1 MVESKKDKPG
11 FRVQRECPLAIHW
24 KDERLMDKLLVKGRK
39 RLVGEVMISGA
50 KNAAVAVLPAAI
62 MAGGKSVLENLP
74 NIEDVSCICHT
85 IEKLGGRCIHKDK
98 HTIEIDCS
106 MGIDFKATFE
116 EVQKIR
122 ASYYFLGALLARYK
136 KAEVAM
142 PGGCNFGKRPIDLH
156 LKGFRALGA
165 TVEEEC
171 GFVRAYADK
180 LVGASIYMDQVSV
193 GATINIML
201 AATLA
206 EGITTI
212 ENAAKEPHVVDTAN
226 YLNMMGANI
235 KGAGTDVIR
244 IKGVE
249 KLNGAQYA
257 IIPDQIE
264 AGTYM
269 IAAAITGGDVLVKNI
284 IPKHMDSL
292 TAKLEEMNVK
302 LEEGDDS
309 IRVMANQPLR
319 SVNVKTMS
327 YPGFPTDLQPQMA
340 ALLSICKGTSVITE
354 NVWDNRYQYMDELRK
369 LGALVDINGRIAT
382 IEGIPHYQGATV
394 EAPDLRA
401 GAAMIL
407 AALAAEGTSQING
420 VRYIDRGYEDVEEKF
435 NALGANIQRISE

>member
-1 MVESKKDKPG
+1 MN
-11 FRVQRECPLAIHW
+11 
-24 KDERLMDKLLVKGRK
+24 KLLIKGRK
-39 RLVGEVMISGA
+39 RLVGEVSISGA
-50 KNAAVAVLPAAI
+50 KNAAVAVLPAAV
-62 MAGGKSVLENLP
+62 MAGGISVLENLP
-74 NIEDVSCICHT
+74 CIEDVSCLCQT
-85 IEKLGGRCIHKDK
+85 IEKMGGKCRYVDR
-98 HTIEIDCS
+98 HTLEIDCS
-106 MGIDFKATFE
+106 GGVDYRATFE
-116 EVQKIR
+116 EVQRIR
-122 ASYYFLGALLARYK
+122 ASYYFLGALLARYG

-142 PGGCNFGKRPIDLH
+142 PGGCNFGTRPIDLH

-165 TVEEEC
+165 TVEERD
-171 GFVRAYADK
+171 GIVYAYADK
-180 LVGASIYMDQVSV
+180 LVGTSIYMDQVSV

-201 AATLA
+201 AATGA
-206 EGITTI
+206 EGVTTI

-244 IKGVE
+244 IKGVNG
-249 KLNGAQYA
+249 LTGAQYT

-292 TAKLEEMNVK
+292 TAKLEEMSVK

-309 IRVMANQPLR
+309 IRIMAHMPLNG
-319 SVNVKTMS
+319 VNVKTMS

-340 ALLSICKGTSVITE
+340 ALLSICTGVSVLTE

-369 LGALVDINGRIAT
+369 LGAMVNIDGRIAT
-382 IEGIPHYQGATV
+382 IRGIPHYVGSAVNAT
-394 EAPDLRA
+394 DLRA

-407 AALAAEGTSQING
+407 AALAAEGETEISG
-420 VRYIDRGYEDVEEKF
+420 VRYIDRGYEDVEHKL
-435 NALGANIQRISE
+435 NALGADVTRIEI

>member
-1 MVESKKDKPG
+1 
-11 FRVQRECPLAIHW
+11 
-24 KDERLMDKLLVKGRK
+24 MDKLLVKGQK
-39 RLVGEVMISGA
+39 RLVGEVAISGA
-50 KNAAVAVLPAAI
+50 KNAAVAVLPAAV
-62 MAGGKSVLENLP
+62 MAEGVSVLENLP
-74 NIEDVSCICHT
+74 CIEDVSCICQT
-85 IEKLGGRCIHKDK
+85 IEKMGGKCRYLDR
-98 HTIEIDCS
+98 HTIEIDCQN
-106 MGIDFKATFE
+106 GIEYQATFE

-165 TVEEEC
+165 VVEEKD
-171 GFVRAYADK
+171 GVVRAYADR
-180 LVGASIYMDQVSV
+180 LIGTSIYMDQVSV

-201 AATLA
+201 AATMA
-206 EGITTI
+206 EGVTTI
-212 ENAAKEPHVVDTAN
+212 ENAAKEPHIVDTAN

-235 KGAGTDVIR
+235 KGAGTDIIR
-244 IKGVE
+244 IKGVQ
-249 KLNGAQYA
+249 KLHGARYT

-309 IRVMANQPLR
+309 IRVMANRPLR
-319 SVNVKTMS
+319 GVNVKTMS

-340 ALLSICKGTSVITE
+340 ALLSICRGSSVITE
-354 NVWDNRYQYMDELRK
+354 NVWDNRYQYIEELRK
-369 LGALVDINGRIAT
+369 LGARVEINGRFAN
-382 IEGIPHYQGATV
+382 IEGIACYQGANV
-394 EAPDLRA
+394 EATDLRA
-401 GAAMIL
+401 GAAMVL
-407 AALAAEGTSQING
+407 AALAAEGTTCIDG
-420 VRYIDRGYEDVEEKF
+420 VRYIDRGYEDIEDKLT
-435 NALGANIQRISE
+435 ALGAEIKRIKEGTR

>member
-1 MVESKKDKPG
+1 
-11 FRVQRECPLAIHW
+11 
-24 KDERLMDKLLVKGRK
+24 MDKLIVQGRK
-39 RLVGEVMISGA
+39 RLVGEVSISGA
-50 KNAAVAVLPAAI
+50 KNAAAAVIPAAV
-62 MAGGKSVLENLP
+62 MAEGVSTLENLP
-74 NIEDVSCICHT
+74 YIEDVRSLCHT
-85 IEKLGGRCIHKDK
+85 IEKLGGTCEYIDR
-98 HTIEIDCS
+98 HTLRIDCDG
-106 MGIDFKATFE
+106 GIDHRATFE

-142 PGGCNFGKRPIDLH
+142 PGGCNFGTRPIDLH

-165 TVEEEC
+165 TVEERD
-171 GFVRAYADK
+171 GMVHAYAER
-180 LVGASIYMDQVSV
+180 LIGTSIYMDQVSV

-201 AATLA
+201 AATMA
-206 EGITTI
+206 EGTTTI

-249 KLNGAQYA
+249 KLHGAQYA

-292 TAKLEEMNVK
+292 TAKLDEMNVTI
-302 LEEGDDS
+302 EEHDDS
-309 IRVMANQPLR
+309 IRVTANRPLHCA
-319 SVNVKTMS
+319 NVKTMS
-327 YPGFPTDLQPQMA
+327 YPGFPTDLQPQIA
-340 ALLSICKGTSVITE
+340 ALLSVCQGNSMITE

-369 LGALVDINGRIAT
+369 MGAKVT
-382 IEGIPHYQGATV
+382 IEGRLARIEGVERLKAACVNAT
-394 EAPDLRA
+394 DLRA

-407 AALAAEGTSQING
+407 AALAAEGESVIGG
-420 VRYIDRGYEDVEEKF
+420 VKYIDRGYEDVEHKF
-435 NALGANIQRISE
+435 NTLGAQITRIQE